1 MDSLVNV
8 SGFSLLSAA
17 LTDCFSLQP
26 PALTF
31 AVFSHRYDLSE
42 DGSSSQPLRSL
53 EDPHSHSE
61 NASLL

>member
-8 SGFSLLSAA
+8 SVSSVLCAA
-17 LTDCFSLQP
+17 LTDWFSLQP

-31 AVFSHRYDLSE
+31 TVISHRYDLSE

-53 EDPHSHSE
+53 EDRHSHSE